1 VQAQEDLVPG
11 YEADPVET
19 HLAVT
24 AEIERIVE
32 DTAAAWPGDPA
43 PRYAALAST
52 QAFHQ
57 GVVARLA
64 DAKAAVVAQMHAD
77 GMSYAQIAAVTG
89 MKRAR
94 VQQLAERGRALAPS
108 GEFDLLVRP

>member
-1 VQAQEDLVPG
+1 MNGTVTLGAWH
-11 YEADPVET
+11 PVYDGAGVR
-19 HLAVT
+19 LGAV
-24 AEIERIVE
+24 AEGPAGTW
-32 DTAAAWPGDPA
+32 TAA
-43 PRYAALAST
+43 
-52 QAFHQ
+52 
-57 GVVARLA
+57 ARLA